1 MVMEAYPL
9 EEILKIKIKR
19 MEDAE
24 KVVQEKRR
32 ILEAEKE
39 KLAERERERDR
50 ALAHHD
56 SKLNQMRQAMDEGT
70 TSDEIQMMKAYLNVC
85 KENVQIEEKKVQE
98 QQSQVELAAK
108 NLEVARE
115 EWLERRKDV
124 DKYEEHK
131 EEWTKIMRREEQL
144 AEEAEQEE
152 IGNTMFLSRF
162 VQAKRESA

>member
-1 MVMEAYPL
+1 MEAYPL